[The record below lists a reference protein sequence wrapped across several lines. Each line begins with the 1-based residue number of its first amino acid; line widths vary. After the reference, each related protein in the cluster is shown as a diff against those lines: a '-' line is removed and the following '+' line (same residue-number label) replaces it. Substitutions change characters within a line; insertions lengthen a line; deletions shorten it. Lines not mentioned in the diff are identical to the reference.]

1 MQDVFSGNSP
11 NADRQTSELQ
21 GYEEIDC
28 LINGDIA
35 LKCRK
40 EGDEVYLPFSFIHKY
55 FEVCNSEDLIVAPL
69 PFVLIKIKM

>member
-1 MQDVFSGNSP
+1 MFSGNSP
-11 NADRQTSELQ
+11 VAERQTSELQ

-28 LINGDIA
+28 LINGDVA

-55 FEVCNSEDLIVAPL
+55 FEVSAYKYSKVTT
-69 PFVLIKIKM
+69 PFTLTISFTL